1 MRISIST
8 AALAVAMTGL
18 MVAPAFAADHEIKM
32 MNKGEVGTMVFEPAF
47 VQAQPGDT
55 VTFVAVDKGHNA
67 ETIKDML
74 PEGADAFKGKMGETI
89 TVTLDAPGVYGVKC
103 APHFGMGM
111 VVLITV
117 GDELPNLDLA
127 KGIKLPPKA
136 QERFDAAYTE
146 LGL

>member
-1 MRISIST
+1 MRILINT
-8 AALAVAMTGL
+8 AALAIAMTGL
-18 MVAPAFAADHEIKM
+18 LVAPAFAADHEIKM
-32 MNKGEVGTMVFEPAF
+32 LNKGEAGTMVFEPAF

-55 VTFVAVDKGHNA
+55 VTFVATDKGHNA

-74 PEGADAFKGKMGETI
+74 PEGAETFKGKMGETI

-111 VVLITV
+111 VALITV
-117 GDELPNLDLA
+117 GDDLPNLDAA
-127 KGIKLPPKA
+127 KGVKVPQKA